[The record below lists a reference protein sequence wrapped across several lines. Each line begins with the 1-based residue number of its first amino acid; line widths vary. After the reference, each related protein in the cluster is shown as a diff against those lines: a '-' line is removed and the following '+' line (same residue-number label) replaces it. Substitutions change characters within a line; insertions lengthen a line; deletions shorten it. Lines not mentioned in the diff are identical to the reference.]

1 MFTRFRSLKINKEMK
16 GSYLLKNFKILIC
29 FYFLT
34 TAVLIGQEK
43 ENLNKLNAIIESSYV
58 YDQEKEIYI
67 DSLRTILKNIESN
80 DLKSQYDLS
89 QQLFNE
95 YKVFKRDS
103 ALHYGLAAKQ
113 LAYKIQDT
121 FLIVDANI
129 RLADICVSVG
139 MYKEAL
145 DFLEFIGNNE
155 IPEDSRSL
163 YYGLL
168 GRCYSDMAEYSNI
181 PYFYATYNKLAAT
194 YRTKALSLTEE
205 GTFFNSFLKAFNK
218 SKNNQL
224 VEAFADFEVLLQDNL
239 DIREKALVNYMLGD
253 ISLQLNNNDKAI
265 PYFTEAVIADIKSAT
280 KESLAIIRLSELLFK
295 TGDIKNAS
303 ILIHKANED
312 ALFYGAQQRKIQVG
326 AILPLIEQEIVQIV
340 EREKKRLYWQY
351 ILVSVF
357 LLITICFTF
366 IIYMQFRKLKK
377 AKKIIAEAHINL
389 KRTNKQLINVN
400 EQIKAHN
407 IEIERINIQLFES
420 NKIKEEYLGF
430 FFTQYDDIFEKF
442 NFFKTTIEKNIDEG
456 NYEKVKYHSSN
467 YNLKREKE
475 KLLQNFDSAFI
486 KLFPNFIREFNSL
499 MKEEHKIELEN
510 EQLLTKELR
519 IYALIRLGIKHSEII
534 AQILGYSVN
543 SIYAYKTKI
552 RNKSLISKDD
562 FDQKLL
568 EITTIKL

>member
-1 MFTRFRSLKINKEMK
+1 MEST
-16 GSYLLKNFKILIC
+16 YLLKNLKTVLC

-34 TAVLIGQEK
+34 TTIVICQEK
-43 ENLNKLNAIIESSYV
+43 EDLNQLNLIIESSSK
-58 YDQEKEIYI
+58 YDQEKEIHI
-67 DSLRTILKNIESN
+67 DSLRNILKNTEIN
-80 DLKSQYDLS
+80 DLKSQYELN

-95 YKVFKRDS
+95 FKVFKRDS
-103 ALHYGLAAKQ
+103 AFHYGLIAKQ
-113 LAYKIQDT
+113 ISLKLKDT
-121 FLIVDANI
+121 LYIIDANI

-145 DFLEFIGNNE
+145 DFLETIEHGK

-181 PYFYATYNKLAAT
+181 PYFYSSYNELART
-194 YRTKALSLTEE
+194 YREKALSLTAE
-205 GTFFNSFLKAFNK
+205 GTFFNSFLKIFNK

-224 VEAFADFEVLLQDNL
+224 QDALTEYKALLKEEL
-239 DIREKALVNYMLGD
+239 DMRERALVNYMLGD
-253 ISLQLNNNDKAI
+253 LYLQLEENDKAI
-265 PYFTEAVIADIKSAT
+265 PYYIEAVIADIKTST

-295 TGDIKNAS
+295 KGDIKNAS

-340 EREKKRLYWQY
+340 EREKERLYWQY
-351 ILVSVF
+351 ILVSIF
-357 LLITICFTF
+357 LIIVICFTI
-366 IIYMQFRKLKK
+366 IIYMQFRKLTK
-377 AKKIIAEAHINL
+377 AKKIIAEAHKNL
-389 KRTNKQLINVN
+389 KKTNKQLINVN

-407 IEIERINIQLFES
+407 IEIERVNIQLFEA

-442 NFFKTTIEKNIDEG
+442 NLFKSTIEKNIDEG
-456 NYEKVKYHSSN
+456 KNEKVKYHCSN

-486 KLFPNFIREFNSL
+486 KLFPNFIKEFNSL
-499 MKEEHKIELEN
+499 MKDEHKIELEN
-510 EQLLTKELR
+510 DQLLTKELR

>member
-1 MFTRFRSLKINKEMK
+1 MEST
-16 GSYLLKNFKILIC
+16 YLLKNLKTVLC

-34 TAVLIGQEK
+34 TTIVICQEK
-43 ENLNKLNAIIESSYV
+43 EDLNQLNLIIESSSK
-58 YDQEKEIYI
+58 YDQEKEIHI
-67 DSLRTILKNIESN
+67 DSLRNILKNTEIN
-80 DLKSQYDLS
+80 DLKSQYELN

-95 YKVFKRDS
+95 FKVFKRDS
-103 ALHYGLAAKQ
+103 AFHYGLIAKQ
-113 LAYKIQDT
+113 ISLKLKDT
-121 FLIVDANI
+121 LYIIDANI

-145 DFLEFIGNNE
+145 DFLETIEHGK

-181 PYFYATYNKLAAT
+181 PYFHSTYNELART
-194 YRTKALSLTEE
+194 YREKALSLTAE
-205 GTFFNSFLKAFNK
+205 GTFFNSFLKIFNK

-224 VEAFADFEVLLQDNL
+224 QDALTEYKELLKEDL
-239 DIREKALVNYMLGD
+239 DMRERALVNYMLGD
-253 ISLQLNNNDKAI
+253 LYLQLEENDKAI
-265 PYFTEAVIADIKSAT
+265 PYYIEAVIADIKTST

-295 TGDIKNAS
+295 KGDIKNAS

-340 EREKKRLYWQY
+340 EREKERLYWQY
-351 ILVSVF
+351 ILVSIF
-357 LLITICFTF
+357 LIIVICFTI
-366 IIYMQFRKLKK
+366 IIYMQFRKLTK
-377 AKKIIAEAHINL
+377 AKKIIAEAHKNL
-389 KRTNKQLINVN
+389 KKTNKQLINVN

-407 IEIERINIQLFES
+407 IEIERVNIQLFEA

-442 NFFKTTIEKNIDEG
+442 NLFKSTIEKNIDEG
-456 NYEKVKYHSSN
+456 KNEKVKYHCSN

-486 KLFPNFIREFNSL
+486 KLFPNFIKEFNSL
-499 MKEEHKIELEN
+499 MKDEHKIELEN
-510 EQLLTKELR
+510 DQLLTKELR

>member
-1 MFTRFRSLKINKEMK
+1 MEGT
-16 GSYLLKNFKILIC
+16 YLLKNLKTLLC

-34 TAVLIGQEK
+34 TTIVICQEK
-43 ENLNKLNAIIESSYV
+43 EDLDQLYLIIESSSK
-58 YDQEKEIYI
+58 YDQEKEIQI
-67 DSLRTILKNIESN
+67 DSLRNVLKNTESN
-80 DLKSQYDLS
+80 DLKSQYDLN

-95 YKVFKRDS
+95 FKVFKRDS
-103 ALHYGLAAKQ
+103 AFYYGLIAKQ
-113 LAYKIQDT
+113 ISLKLKDT
-121 FLIVDANI
+121 LYIIDANI

-145 DFLEFIGNNE
+145 DFLEDIE
-155 IPEDSRSL
+155 HAKIPEDSRSL

-181 PYFYATYNKLAAT
+181 PHFYSTYNELART
-194 YRTKALSLTEE
+194 YREKALSLTEE
-205 GTFFNSFLKAFNK
+205 GTFFNSFLKIFNK

-224 VEAFADFEVLLQDNL
+224 LDALTEYKALLKEDL
-239 DIREKALVNYMLGD
+239 GMRERALVNYMLGELY
-253 ISLQLNNNDKAI
+253 LQLEENDKAI
-265 PYFTEAVIADIKSAT
+265 PYYIEAVIADIKTST

-295 TGDIKNAS
+295 KGDIKNAS
-303 ILIHKANED
+303 NLIHKANDD
-312 ALFYGAQQRKIQVG
+312 AIFYGAQQRKIQVG

-351 ILVSVF
+351 ILVSIF
-357 LLITICFTF
+357 LIIVICFTF

-377 AKKIIAEAHINL
+377 AKIIIAEAHKNL
-389 KRTNKQLINVN
+389 KTTNEQLLNVN

-407 IEIERINIQLFES
+407 IEIERVNIQLFEA

-442 NFFKTTIEKNIDEG
+442 NIFKTTIEKNIDESK
-456 NYEKVKYHSSN
+456 YEKVKYHCIN

-486 KLFPNFIREFNSL
+486 KLFPNFIKEFNSL
-499 MKEEHKIELEN
+499 MKDEHKIELEN
-510 EQLLTKELR
+510 DQLLTKELR

-552 RNKSLISKDD
+552 RNKALINKDD

>member
-1 MFTRFRSLKINKEMK
+1 MEVT
-16 GSYLLKNFKILIC
+16 YLLKNLKILLC

-34 TAVLIGQEK
+34 TTVVIGQEK
-43 ENLNKLNAIIESSYV
+43 EDLNNLNLIIESSYK

-67 DSLRTILKNIESN
+67 DSLRTILKNTESN
-80 DLKSQYDLS
+80 DLKSQYDLN

-95 YKVFKRDS
+95 FKVFKRDS
-103 ALHYGLAAKQ
+103 AFHYGLIAKQ
-113 LAYKIQDT
+113 ISFKLKDT
-121 FLIVDANI
+121 LYIIDANI

-145 DFLEFIGNNE
+145 DFLRAIEYGK

-181 PYFYATYNKLAAT
+181 PYFNLEYNELART
-194 YRTKALSLTEE
+194 YREKALSLTEV
-205 GTFFNSFLKAFNK
+205 GTFFNSFLKIFNK

-224 VEAFADFEVLLQDNL
+224 QDALSEYKALLKEDL
-239 DIREKALVNYMLGD
+239 DMREKALVNYMIGELY
-253 ISLQLNNNDKAI
+253 LQLEENDKAI
-265 PYFTEAVIADIKSAT
+265 PYYIEAVIADIKTST

-295 TGDIKNAS
+295 SGDIKNAS

-340 EREKKRLYWQY
+340 EREKNRLYWQY
-351 ILVSVF
+351 ILVSIF
-357 LLITICFTF
+357 LIIVICFTF

-377 AKKIIAEAHINL
+377 AKKIIAEAHKNL
-389 KRTNKQLINVN
+389 KKTNKQLINVN

-407 IEIERINIQLFES
+407 IEIERVNIQLFES

-442 NFFKTTIEKNIDEG
+442 NIFKTTIEKNIDEG
-456 NYEKVKYHSSN
+456 KYEKVKYHCSN

-486 KLFPNFIREFNSL
+486 KLFPNFIKEFNSL
-499 MKEEHKIELEN
+499 MKDEHKIELESD
-510 EQLLTKELR
+510 QLLTKELR

>member
-1 MFTRFRSLKINKEMK
+1 MFTRFTSLKIYKEMK
-16 GSYLLKNFKILIC
+16 VANLIKNLKTLLC

-43 ENLNKLNAIIESSYV
+43 EDLNKLNAIIESYSI
-58 YDQEKEIYI
+58 YDQKKEVQI
-67 DSLRTILKNIESN
+67 DSIRTILKNTESN
-80 DLKSQYDLS
+80 DLITQYNLN

-95 YKVFKRDS
+95 YKVYKRDS
-103 ALHYGLAAKQ
+103 AFHYGLVAKQ
-113 LAYKIQDT
+113 LAFKIQDT
-121 FLIVDANI
+121 LLIVDANI

-145 DFLEFIGNNE
+145 DFLEFIGNSE

-181 PYFYATYNKLAAT
+181 PYFYSTYNKLART
-194 YRTKALSLTEE
+194 YREKALSLTDE

-218 SKNNQL
+218 SKNKQL
-224 VEAFADFEVLLQDNL
+224 AVALTDFKALLQEKL
-239 DIREKALVNYMLGD
+239 DMREKALVNYMLGD
-253 ISLQLNNNDKAI
+253 INLQLNNNEKAI
-265 PYFTEAVIADIKSAT
+265 PYFTDAVIADIKSST

-303 ILIHKANED
+303 TLIHKANED

-351 ILVSVF
+351 VFVSVF
-357 LLITICFTF
+357 LLIVICFAF
-366 IIYMQFRKLKK
+366 IIYLQFRKLKK
-377 AKKIIAEAHINL
+377 AKKIIAEAHKNL
-389 KRTNKQLINVN
+389 KKTNKQLINVN
-400 EQIKAHN
+400 DQINARN
-407 IEIERINIQLFES
+407 REIERVNIQLFES

-442 NFFKTTIEKNIDEG
+442 NLFKTNIEINIDEG
-456 NYEKVKYHSSN
+456 NYEKVKYQCIN

-499 MKEEHKIELEN
+499 MKDEHKIELQS

-552 RNKSLISKDD
+552 RNKSLIGKDD

>member
-1 MFTRFRSLKINKEMK
+1 MV
-16 GSYLLKNFKILIC
+16 GAYLLKNLKTLIC

-34 TAVLIGQEK
+34 TTIVIGQEK
-43 ENLNKLNAIIESSYV
+43 EDLNKLNVIIESSPK
-58 YDQEKEIYI
+58 YDQEKEIHI

-80 DLKSQYDLS
+80 DLITRYDLN

-95 YKVFKRDS
+95 FKVFKRDS
-103 ALHYGLAAKQ
+103 AFHYGEIAKQ
-113 LAYKIQDT
+113 LAFKIKDT
-121 FLIVDANI
+121 LLIVDANI

-145 DFLEFIGNNE
+145 DFLEAIENGK

-181 PYFYATYNKLAAT
+181 PYFNSTYTELART
-194 YRTKALSLTEE
+194 YREKALSLTEE
-205 GTFFNSFLKAFNK
+205 GTFFNSFLKIFNK

-224 VEAFADFEVLLQDNL
+224 QDALAEYKALLKQNL
-239 DIREKALVNYMLGD
+239 DMREKALVNYMLGD
-253 ISLQLNNNDKAI
+253 LYLQLEENDKAI
-265 PYFTEAVIADIKSAT
+265 PYYIEAVIADIKTST

-295 TGDIKNAS
+295 KGDIKNAS
-303 ILIHKANED
+303 NLIHKANED

-351 ILVSVF
+351 LLVSIF
-357 LLITICFTF
+357 LIIVICFTF

-377 AKKIIAEAHINL
+377 AKKIIAEAHKNL
-389 KRTNKQLINVN
+389 KKTNKQLVNVN

-407 IEIERINIQLFES
+407 IEIEHINIQLFES

-456 NYEKVKYHSSN
+456 KYEKVKYHCIN

-486 KLFPNFIREFNSL
+486 KLFPNFIKEFNSL
-499 MKEEHKIELEN
+499 MKDEHKIELES
-510 EQLLTKELR
+510 EKLLTKELR

-552 RNKSLISKDD
+552 RNKSLICKDD

>member
-1 MFTRFRSLKINKEMK
+1 MDGT
-16 GSYLLKNFKILIC
+16 YLLNNLKILIC

-34 TAVLIGQEK
+34 TVVVIGQEK
-43 ENLNKLNAIIESSYV
+43 EDLNYLNSIIGSSSK
-58 YDQEKEIYI
+58 YDQKKEIYI
-67 DSLRTILKNIESN
+67 DSLRTILKNTESR
-80 DLKSQYDLS
+80 DLKSQYDLN

-95 YKVFKRDS
+95 FKVFKRDS
-103 ALHYGLAAKQ
+103 AFHYGIIAKQ
-113 LAYKIQDT
+113 LALKIKDT
-121 FLIVDANI
+121 LLIVDANI

-145 DFLEFIGNNE
+145 DFLEAIENGK

-168 GRCYSDMAEYSNI
+168 GRCYSDMEYSNI
-181 PYFYATYNKLAAT
+181 PYFNSTYTELART
-194 YRTKALSLTEE
+194 YREKALSLTDE
-205 GTFFNSFLKAFNK
+205 GTFFNSFLKIFNK
-218 SKNNQL
+218 SKNNQIEDAL
-224 VEAFADFEVLLQDNL
+224 SEYKSLLNENL
-239 DIREKALVNYMLGD
+239 DMREKALVNYMLGELY
-253 ISLQLNNNDKAI
+253 LQLEENDKAI
-265 PYFTEAVIADIKSAT
+265 PFYIKAVIADIKTST

-295 TGDIKNAS
+295 SGDIKNAS

-326 AILPLIEQEIVQIV
+326 AILPLIEQEIVQII
-340 EREKKRLYWQY
+340 EREKERLYWQY
-351 ILVSVF
+351 ILVSIF
-357 LLITICFTF
+357 LIIVICFTI

-377 AKKIIAEAHINL
+377 AKIIIAEAHKNL
-389 KRTNKQLINVN
+389 KKTNKQLINVN

-407 IEIERINIQLFES
+407 IEIERVNIQLFES

-442 NFFKTTIEKNIDEG
+442 NIFKSTIEKKIDEG
-456 NYEKVKYHSSN
+456 KYEKVKYHCIN

-475 KLLQNFDSAFI
+475 KLLLNFDSAFI
-486 KLFPNFIREFNSL
+486 KLFPNFIKEFNSL
-499 MKEEHKIELEN
+499 MKDEHKIELESD
-510 EQLLTKELR
+510 QLLTKELR

-552 RNKSLISKDD
+552 RNKSIISKDD